1 MWIMPRWA
9 ALSRALMAKTNA
21 DWVVATSPVAA
32 AVLTFLTKVLSP
44 LRVLR
49 LRARRLTVLRRSFL
63 LDFVFAMID

>member
-1 MWIMPRWA
+1 
-9 ALSRALMAKTNA
+9 
-21 DWVVATSPVAA
+21 
-32 AVLTFLTKVLSP
+32 LSP